1 MVLSGRLIGKKGDK
15 VLKKNQ
21 NLWIWL
27 LVGGLVLFG
36 LVSVYNHFLTFADRE
51 TALLP
56 QQSQS
61 TTSTKPAP
69 DFALNDLAGQTVK
82 LSDCRGKIVV
92 VNFWASWCPPC
103 KAEMP
108 DLEQIAQEYAASQ
121 DRIFLAI
128 NLSDGIREKESD
140 ARNYIITNQYTM
152 RVLLDQQGKIADAYG
167 ITGIPA
173 TFIIDRQGN
182 IYHTIRGS
190 TNRATILSYV
200 NQLK

>member
-1 MVLSGRLIGKKGDK
+1 
-15 VLKKNQ
+15 
-21 NLWIWL
+21 